1 MKTEIL
7 IITATLLLLVIQY
20 GIIFML
26 YRKVSRLE
34 DSIERITIYLH
45 MCADG
50 SPSGIQKCAEA
61 MKRMNE
67 AISKMGV
74 KVSTSREG

>member
-20 GIIFML
+20 GIIFMF

-34 DSIERITIYLH
+34 DSIERITLYLH
-45 MCADG
+45 SSANDF
-50 SPSGIQKCAEA
+50 PSAIQKCAES
-61 MKRMNE
+61 MKRMGE
-67 AISKMGV
+67 AIGKMGI
-74 KVSTSREG
+74 KNID

>member
-1 MKTEIL
+1 MRTEIL

-34 DSIERITIYLH
+34 DSIERITLYLH

-50 SPSGIQKCAEA
+50 SPSAIQKCAEA
-61 MKRMNE
+61 IKRMGE
-67 AISKMGV
+67 AFGKMGI
-74 KVSTSREG
+74 KNID

>member
-34 DSIERITIYLH
+34 DSIERTTLYLH

-50 SPSGIQKCAEA
+50 SPSAIQKCAEA
-61 MKRMNE
+61 IKRMGD
-67 AISKMGV
+67 AIGKMGI
-74 KVSTSREG
+74 KNIE

>member
-1 MKTEIL
+1 M
-7 IITATLLLLVIQY
+7 IITAALLLLVIQY

-34 DSIERITIYLH
+34 DRIERITLYLH

-50 SPSGIQKCAEA
+50 SPSAIQKCAEA
-61 MKRMNE
+61 IKRMGE
-67 AISKMGV
+67 AIGKMGI
-74 KVSTSREG
+74 KNID